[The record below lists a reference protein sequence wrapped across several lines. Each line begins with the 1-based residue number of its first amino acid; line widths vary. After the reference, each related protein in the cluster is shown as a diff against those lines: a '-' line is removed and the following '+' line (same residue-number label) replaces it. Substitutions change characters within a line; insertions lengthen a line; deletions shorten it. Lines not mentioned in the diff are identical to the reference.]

1 MPRGTPCGFP
11 HPNEVNSTLIVCNLT
26 KPEATQEQV
35 RKTYPKLA
43 QTDVAQL
50 SIALVLSGKYA
61 LAHYDGVSYQYPQD
75 VDKFTKAL
83 SVTLNQIQ
91 STVEPTKKA
100 KAAAAEEEPVEV
112 KVGLSCNLSEG
123 ENVLGGRDDLKSLL
137 GDAVK
142 TGVEY
147 QYTSTDILW
156 QWALDRAN
164 WSTISG
170 GELTRR
176 VKLKATFQDS
186 TMGTELGVGGK
197 IKKVS
202 RAAAKAVVTEEVV
215 PEASEAPVELEEAV
229 PEV

>member
-1 MPRGTPCGFP
+1 M
-11 HPNEVNSTLIVCNLT
+11 IVCNLT

-35 RKTYPKLA
+35 RKTYPKLST
-43 QTDVAQL
+43 TDVAQL
-50 SIALVLSGKYA
+50 SIALVLTGKYA
-61 LAHYDGVSYQYPQD
+61 LAHYDGVSYRYPQD

-91 STVEPTKKA
+91 SSVEPTKKA

-112 KVGLSCNLSEG
+112 KVGLSCNLAEG
-123 ENVLGGRDDLKSLL
+123 ENVLGTQEALKSLL
-137 GDAVK
+137 GEVVK
-142 TGVEY
+142 NGVEF

-176 VKLKATFQDS
+176 VKLKAAFQDA

-202 RAAAKAVVTEEVV
+202 KAAAAKAVVTEEVV
-215 PEASEAPVELEEAV
+215 PEVSELPADLEEAL
-229 PEV
+229 PE

>member
-1 MPRGTPCGFP
+1 MIFRAAPPT
-11 HPNEVNSTLIVCNLT
+11 EVLSNLIVCNLT

-35 RKTYPKLA
+35 RKSYPKLSP
-43 QTDVAQL
+43 TDVSQL

-61 LAHYDGVSYQYPQD
+61 IAHYDGESYRYPQD
-75 VDKFTKAL
+75 VEKFTKAL

-112 KVGLSCNLSEG
+112 KVGLTCNTSEG
-123 ENVLGGRDDLKSLL
+123 ENVLGTSDKLKALL
-137 GDAVK
+137 GEVVK
-142 TGVEY
+142 DGVEF
-147 QYTSTDILW
+147 QYTATDILW

-176 VKLKATFQDS
+176 VKLKAVFQDS

-202 RAAAKAVVTEEVV
+202 KAAAAKAAAQITAGAEAEAEAESGPADLEESV
-215 PEASEAPVELEEAV
+215 PE
-229 PEV
+229 

>member
-1 MPRGTPCGFP
+1 M
-11 HPNEVNSTLIVCNLT
+11 IVCNLT

-35 RKTYPKLA
+35 RKTYPKLG

-50 SIALVLSGKYA
+50 SIALVLTGKYA
-61 LAHYDGVSYQYPQD
+61 LAHYDGETYRYPDD
-75 VDKFTKAL
+75 VNKFTKAL

-112 KVGLSCNLSEG
+112 KVGLTCNIVEG
-123 ENVLGGRDDLKSLL
+123 EHVLGDRKDLMALL

-142 TGVEY
+142 NGIEF
-147 QYTSTDILW
+147 QYTATDILW

-176 VKLKATFQDS
+176 VKLKAAFEDS
-186 TMGTELGVGGK
+186 TLGTELGVGGK
-197 IKKVS
+197 IKKT
-202 RAAAKAVVTEEVV
+202 RATKTVEVV
-215 PEASEAPVELEEAV
+215 EEAV
-229 PEV
+229 PEEAVDIAEAIPE

>member
-1 MPRGTPCGFP
+1 MSRWLALPDM
-11 HPNEVNSTLIVCNLT
+11 IVCNLT

-35 RKTYPKLA
+35 RKTYPKLG

-50 SIALVLSGKYA
+50 SVALVLAGKYA
-61 LAHYDGVSYQYPQD
+61 LAHYDGETYRYPED
-75 VDKFTKAL
+75 VTKFTKAL

-112 KVGLSCNLSEG
+112 KVGLSCNIVEG
-123 ENVLGGRDDLKSLL
+123 EHMLGDRKDLKALL
-137 GDAVK
+137 GEAVK
-142 TGVEY
+142 EGVEY

-164 WSTISG
+164 WTTISG

-176 VKLKATFQDS
+176 VKLKAAFEDS
-186 TMGTELGVGGK
+186 TLGTELGVGGK
-197 IKKVS
+197 VKKTRS
-202 RAAAKAVVTEEVV
+202 PKAAAVVAEAAAG
-215 PEASEAPVELEEAV
+215 PEAVDIEEAL
-229 PEV
+229 PE